1 MHIKFKFKAVLI
13 PIIIVIAWFLF
24 LCLLNY
30 FAQKPRMDEG
40 EILNNIKE
48 LSIPQLFGELKYN
61 QVFPR
66 AYLALISL
74 FSGQFS
80 YNLMSL
86 RFFPLLFSIAGF
98 LLWIYIYKRESKSN
112 FNLFLLLFSFASSVF
127 MIDYA
132 AYLKQYSCDL
142 FTVAVFTAFIYQ
154 QKKYIEGKAV
164 STVGLWLFSIF
175 TPILIAFSQMSF
187 LVSWIVIYNYLFLL
201 RDDKKIR
208 FPLVVY
214 TLFTVLFCLLVYW
227 FDLRHSMKVK
237 FMQEYWNNC
246 FIDTSSLY
254 NFSRNKN
261 FSQFLFFTFFI
272 FLTSFFYLF

>member
-1 MHIKFKFKAVLI
+1 
-13 PIIIVIAWFLF
+13 
-24 LCLLNY
+24 
-30 FAQKPRMDEG
+30 
-40 EILNNIKE
+40 
-48 LSIPQLFGELKYN
+48 
-61 QVFPR
+61 
-66 AYLALISL
+66 
-74 FSGQFS
+74 
-80 YNLMSL
+80 
-86 RFFPLLFSIAGF
+86 
-98 LLWIYIYKRESKSN
+98 
-112 FNLFLLLFSFASSVF
+112 

-132 AYLKQYSCDL
+132 AYLKQYSCYL
-142 FTVAVFTAFIYQ
+142 FTVSVFTAFIYQ

-254 NFSRNKN
+254 NFSRTFTNGLQNLIVRWFLENKLAKSIASVFMPFCIVAICRSFWISFKEN
-261 FSQFLFFTFFI
+261 RGKILDINSMCLVLLMELFVLGIFRIYPFTGSRVTLFIATFI
-272 FLTSFFYLF
+272 FYMIIKGIYLTKKIKLIFLPMS